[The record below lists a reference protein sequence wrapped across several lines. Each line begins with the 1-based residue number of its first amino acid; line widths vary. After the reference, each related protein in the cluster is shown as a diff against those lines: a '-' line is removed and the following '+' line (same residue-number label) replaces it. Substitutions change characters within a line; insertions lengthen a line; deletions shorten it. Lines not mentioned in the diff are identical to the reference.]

1 MQGKHK
7 KMFIGLII
15 IYALAYLLA
24 FTLENDALVILLKP
38 GATLLAWF
46 SIRFFTPL
54 VEVDQSLKKTIAYG
68 LLAWFIADLIAMAG
82 ELIILAGGYDLISF
96 YNLEVVLYTIS
107 RILILVTI
115 AGLYGFVTKKTS
127 QFQVIADM
135 ITLVVCMGITVWLI
149 FFKTGPYL
157 QWSRMIS
164 GDLVA
169 IFSLFYIVLS
179 LFTQGLL
186 LLNWLYFKERIITI
200 GHKLALTGFAIVSL
214 TDLISAIYPSLI
226 YQSDTIDLSYKA
238 GILLIAIGGVY
249 FNRNS
254 ITHLTPRKTKQQPNT
269 WKNGLYFL
277 AYPLFAWHIVG
288 MDIDI
293 LIYFLVIAFYMV
305 SCLYTRQIERT
316 KAVLEKE
323 IASNQKLKNQ
333 HYFTNQLLDA
343 IPGGIFYVSRD
354 DRLLG
359 MNNKLSRHYGLEAE
373 AYINQNLAE
382 FPYMSKADYRQYCQM
397 KEEALSTR
405 SPAVRQS
412 SFLSAS
418 GREGFALY
426 SLNVYYLAD
435 GSVGGFLGVF
445 TDISEIKE
453 KEQALQAALK
463 NANAATEAKSLFLA
477 NMSHEIRTPMNAIL
491 GMSHLV
497 MQTELDAR
505 QEDYV
510 NKIHGA
516 ATALLGIINDIL
528 DFSKI
533 ESGKLGMET
542 IDFNL
547 EKVIDDTILLFAEK
561 AAARKLEFIVDVPAD
576 LPRWYRGDPLRLGQ
590 VLTNLVG
597 NAVKFTSAGTIRVT
611 ISLEESRGKRH
622 RLKFSVQDTG
632 IGIAPNNLERL
643 FEPFIQNDN
652 STTRHYGG
660 TGLGLSISRNLVE
673 LMGGNLWAESD
684 LGVGSIFN
692 FTIWLGK
699 SARATPVIKKALS
712 DPEQSPLA
720 MLAGLKILLAE
731 DNPVNRQIAEELLRQ
746 EGALV
751 DSVENGAA
759 ALKRINDADARDDY
773 DLILMDLQMPVM
785 DGFEAT
791 RKIRIINQDIPIL
804 AMTARTMADE
814 RNECLNNGMN
824 DHISKPIDPLL
835 LYHIILKYVNP
846 QAKDRGVPVDAS
858 AGTEVREEIPELIK
872 EKSDAIRIEAMKIKE
887 IDWDQVMNRMGNSQ
901 ELILTLLTVFAETH
915 PDMAADMET
924 ALETQNKDLLKQKL
938 HTAKG
943 VLGNIDATE
952 LYQQVC
958 KMEAELLESGMNEI
972 LNTDIKKFKI
982 SFDHFYS
989 AIQSFIDSQPETPEE
1004 YQQTVDLTM
1013 LDQILAEL
1021 EPLLLEGDTEAL
1033 TFFDDNRQLLKSAL
1047 SPQNFKQL
1055 AELLRGYAFDEALTV
1070 LEAVRKK

>member
-1 MQGKHK
+1 MQEKHK
-7 KMFIGLII
+7 KMLIGLII
-15 IYALAYLLA
+15 IYALVYLLA
-24 FTLENDALVILLKP
+24 VTQENHVLVILLKP
-38 GATLLAWF
+38 GATLFAWF
-46 SIRFFTPL
+46 SMRFFTPMM
-54 VEVDQSLKKTIAYG
+54 EVNHSVRKTVSYG
-68 LLAWFIADLIAMAG
+68 LLAWFIADLIAMVG
-82 ELIILAGGYDLISF
+82 ELAVLSGRYELVSF
-96 YNLEVVLYTIS
+96 FNLEVILYAIS

-127 QFQVIADM
+127 QFQVMADM
-135 ITLVVCMGITVWLI
+135 ITLVVCMGITVWLV
-149 FFKTGPYL
+149 FFKPAPLLPWTL
-157 QWSRMIS
+157 MIS
-164 GDLVA
+164 GDLVS
-169 IFSLFYIVLS
+169 IFSFFYIVLS

-200 GHKLALTGFAIVSL
+200 GHKIALTGFAIVSL

-226 YQSDTIDLSYKA
+226 YQSGTIDLAYKA
-238 GILLIAIGGVY
+238 GIILIAIGGVY
-249 FNRNS
+249 FNRNTFTQLS
-254 ITHLTPRKTKQQPNT
+254 ARKAKQQPNT
-269 WKNGLYFL
+269 WKNGFYFL
-277 AYPLFAWHIVG
+277 AYPLFAWHIIG

-305 SCLYTRQIERT
+305 SCLYTHQIEVT

-323 IASNQKLKNQ
+323 IASNRELKNQ
-333 HYFTNQLLDA
+333 HHFTNQLLDDM
-343 IPGGIFYVSRD
+343 PGGIFYVSRD
-354 DRLLG
+354 DQLLG
-359 MNNKLSRHYGLEAE
+359 LNNKFSRLYGPDTE
-373 AYINQNLAE
+373 AYINRNLSE
-382 FPYMSKADYRQYCQM
+382 FPYMSKADFREYCQM
-397 KEEALSTR
+397 KEEAMSTGR
-405 SPAVRQS
+405 PAVRQT
-412 SFLSAS
+412 SFLSAN
-418 GREGFALY
+418 GKEKFVLY
-426 SLNVYYLAD
+426 SLNVYYLAN
-435 GSVGGFLGVF
+435 GRVGGFLGVF

-453 KEQALQAALK
+453 KEKELEIALQ

-561 AAARKLEFIVDVPAD
+561 AAARKLEFLVDVPAD
-576 LPRWYRGDPLRLGQ
+576 LPRWYQGDPLRLGQ

-611 ISLEESRGKRH
+611 ISLEESRENQH
-622 RLKFSVQDTG
+622 LLKFSVRDTG

-643 FEPFIQNDN
+643 FEPFTQNDN
-652 STTRHYGG
+652 SITRHYGG

-684 LGVGSIFN
+684 LGVGSTFS
-692 FTIWLGK
+692 FTVWLGK
-699 SARATPVIKKALS
+699 SPIAEKAVIDVLYH
-712 DPEQSPLA
+712 PEDNSLA
-720 MLAGLKILLAE
+720 SLAGLKILVAE

-759 ALKRINDADARDDY
+759 ALKRINDAKARDDY

-791 RKIRIINQDIPIL
+791 RKIRIINRDIPIL

-814 RNECLNNGMN
+814 RDECLINGMN

-835 LYHIILKYVNP
+835 LYHMILKYVKL
-846 QAKDRGVPVDAS
+846 QAKECGGAADAS
-858 AGTEVREEIPELIK
+858 ARTEVRAEISELIE
-872 EKSDAIRIEAMKIKE
+872 EKSEAIRIEAMKIKE
-887 IDWDQVMNRMGNSQ
+887 IDWDQVKNRMGNSQ
-901 ELILTLLTVFAETH
+901 ELIVTLLTVFAETH
-915 PDMAADMET
+915 PGMAADMET
-924 ALETQNKDLLKQKL
+924 ALETQNKDLLKQKM

-958 KMEAELLESGMNEI
+958 KMEAELLETGMDEI
-972 LNTDIKKFKI
+972 LSQDIKNFKI

-989 AIQSFIDSQPETPEE
+989 AIQIFIDTQQESSEE
-1004 YQQTVDLTM
+1004 RLQTGDYQK
-1013 LDQILAEL
+1013 I
-1021 EPLLLEGDTEAL
+1021 
-1033 TFFDDNRQLLKSAL
+1033 
-1047 SPQNFKQL
+1047 
-1055 AELLRGYAFDEALTV
+1055 
-1070 LEAVRKK
+1070 

>member
-1 MQGKHK
+1 MNRLGSDYCRNRGKWGMQEKHK
-7 KMFIGLII
+7 KMFIVLII
-15 IYALAYLLA
+15 IYALVYLLA
-24 FTLENDALVILLKP
+24 VTLENHILVILLKP
-38 GATLLAWF
+38 GATLFAWF
-46 SIRFFTPL
+46 SMRFFTPMM
-54 VEVDQSLKKTIAYG
+54 EVNYSVKKTVSYG
-68 LLAWFIADLIAMAG
+68 LLAWFIADIIAMIG
-82 ELIILAGGYDLISF
+82 ELAILSGRYELVSF
-96 YNLEVVLYTIS
+96 YNLEVMFYAIS

-127 QFQVIADM
+127 QFQVMADM
-135 ITLVVCMGITVWLI
+135 ITLVVCMGITVWLV
-149 FFKTGPYL
+149 FFKPEPQLPWTL
-157 QWSRMIS
+157 MIS
-164 GDLVA
+164 GDLVS
-169 IFSLFYIVLS
+169 IFSFFYIVLS
-179 LFTQGLL
+179 LFAQGLL

-200 GHKLALTGFAIVSL
+200 GHKIALTGFAIVSL

-226 YQSDTIDLSYKA
+226 YQSGTIDLAYKA
-238 GILLIAIGGVY
+238 GIILIAIGGVY
-249 FNRNS
+249 FNHNS
-254 ITHLTPRKTKQQPNT
+254 FTQLTARKAKQQPNT
-269 WKNGLYFL
+269 WKNGFYFL
-277 AYPLFAWHIVG
+277 AYPLFVWHIIG

-305 SCLYTRQIERT
+305 SCLYTHQIEVT

-323 IASNQKLKNQ
+323 IASNRELKNQ
-333 HYFTNQLLDA
+333 HHFTNQLLDDM
-343 IPGGIFYVSRD
+343 PGGIFYVSRD
-354 DRLLG
+354 DQLLG
-359 MNNKLSRHYGLEAE
+359 LNNKFSRLYGPDTE
-373 AYINQNLAE
+373 AYINRNLSE
-382 FPYMSKADYRQYCQM
+382 FPYMSKADFREYCQM
-397 KEEALSTR
+397 KEEAMSTGR
-405 SPAVRQS
+405 PAVRQT
-412 SFLSAS
+412 SFLSAD
-418 GREGFALY
+418 GEEKFVLY
-426 SLNVYYLAD
+426 SLNVYYLAN
-435 GSVGGFLGVF
+435 GMVGGFLGVF
-445 TDISEIKE
+445 TDISEIKQKE
-453 KEQALQAALK
+453 KELEIALQ
-463 NANAATEAKSLFLA
+463 NAKAATEAKSLFLA

-561 AAARKLEFIVDVPAD
+561 AAARMLEFLVDVPAD

-597 NAVKFTSAGTIRVT
+597 NAVKFTSAGTIRVL
-611 ISLEESRGKRH
+611 ISLEERRENQYQ
-622 RLKFSVQDTG
+622 LKFSVRDTG

-643 FEPFIQNDN
+643 FEPFTQNDN

-684 LGVGSIFN
+684 LGVGSTFS
-692 FTIWLGK
+692 FTVWLGK
-699 SARATPVIKKALS
+699 SAIAAKPVMDVLYH
-712 DPEQSPLA
+712 PEDNSLA
-720 MLAGLKILLAE
+720 SLAGLKILVAE

-751 DSVENGAA
+751 DSVENGEV
-759 ALKRINDADARDDY
+759 ALKRINDAKSRDDY

-791 RKIRIINQDIPIL
+791 RKIRIINRDIPIL

-814 RNECLNNGMN
+814 RDECLINGMN

-835 LYHIILKYVNP
+835 LYHMILKYVNS
-846 QAKDRGVPVDAS
+846 QAKECGGSVEAI
-858 AGTEVREEIPELIK
+858 AGTEARDDRLELIE
-872 EKSDAIRIEAMKIKE
+872 EKSEAIRIEAMKIKE
-887 IDWDQVMNRMGNSQ
+887 IDWDQVKNRMGNSQ
-901 ELILTLLTVFAETH
+901 ELIVTLLTVFAETH
-915 PDMAADMET
+915 PGMAADMET
-924 ALETQNKDLLKQKL
+924 ALETQNKDLLKQKM

-958 KMEAELLESGMNEI
+958 KMEAELLETGMDET
-972 LNTDIKKFKI
+972 LSQDIKNFKI

-989 AIQSFIDSQPETPEE
+989 AIQRFIDTQQESSEE
-1004 YQQTVDLTM
+1004 RLQTGDYQK
-1013 LDQILAEL
+1013 I
-1021 EPLLLEGDTEAL
+1021 
-1033 TFFDDNRQLLKSAL
+1033 
-1047 SPQNFKQL
+1047 
-1055 AELLRGYAFDEALTV
+1055 
-1070 LEAVRKK
+1070 